1 MRYADI
7 VEFDVNNG
15 EGVGCSLFVQGCHF
29 HCKNCFNQTTWD
41 FNGGKEWTE
50 DVENKFIELVKR
62 PYITRVSILGGEPL
76 TDENVAD
83 VSELVS
89 RIKTE
94 TNKKIW
100 LYTGYT
106 WEYLIKENR
115 LIQNYTF
122 DNFIDPDNERQYWK
136 YLQRFSI
143 ISLIDVLVDGQY
155 VDELKDMNL
164 PFRGSS
170 NQRLI
175 DVKKTIDYWYKG
187 ENKVIEY
194 EIKN

>member
-1 MRYADI
+1 MRYASI
-7 VEFDVNNG
+7 RTMDVSDG

-29 HCKNCFNQTTWD
+29 HCKNCFNQSTWD
-41 FNGGKEWTE
+41 FNGGKEWTKDTKE
-50 DVENKFIELVKR
+50 KFLELVNR

-76 TDENVAD
+76 ADENVAD

-115 LIQNYTF
+115 LMQNYT
-122 DNFIDPDNERQYWK
+122 PDSFVDQNNEYQYWK
-136 YLQRFSI
+136 SLQRHSI

-175 DVKKTIDYWYKG
+175 DIKKTLDSFKIGDEKVVEYK
-187 ENKVIEY
+187 IH
-194 EIKN
+194 

>member
-29 HCKNCFNQTTWD
+29 HCKNCFNQSTWD
-41 FNGGKEWTE
+41 FNSGKEWAE

-76 TDENVAD
+76 ADENVD
-83 VSELVS
+83 EIFFLIQK
-89 RIKTE
+89 IK
-94 TNKKIW
+94 KIRPDISIW
-100 LYTGYT
+100 LYTGYL
-106 WEYLIKENR
+106 WENLVEMENLIITKEERDKSPFYYTVNS
-115 LIQNYTF
+115 LIR
-122 DNFIDPDNERQYWK
+122 IWLLP
-136 YLQRFSI
+136 S
-143 ISLIDVLVDGQY
+143 IDVLVDGQY
-155 VDELKDMNL
+155 VDELKDISL

-175 DVKKTIDYWYKG
+175 DVKKTLDYWYKG
-187 ENKVIEY
+187 ENKIIEY

>member
-7 VEFDVNNG
+7 VDFDVNNG

-29 HCKNCFNQTTWD
+29 HCKNCFNQSTWD
-41 FNGGKEWTE
+41 FNGGKEWTKATKE
-50 DVENKFIELVKR
+50 KFLELVNR

-76 TDENVAD
+76 ADENIED
-83 VSELVS
+83 VSDLIS
-89 RIKTE
+89 QIPL
-94 TNKKIW
+94 NKKVW
-100 LYTGYT
+100 LYTGYV
-106 WEYLIKENR
+106 YENMDLKR
-115 LIQNYTF
+115 WLV
-122 DNFIDPDNERQYWK
+122 
-136 YLQRFSI
+136 SH
-143 ISLIDVLVDGQY
+143 SVDVLVDGQY

-175 DVKKTIDYWYKG
+175 DVKKTFDYWRKG

>member
-1 MRYADI
+1 MRYASI
-7 VEFDVNNG
+7 RTMDVSDG

-29 HCKNCFNQTTWD
+29 HCKNCFNQSTWD

-50 DVENKFIELVKR
+50 DIENKFIELVKR

-76 TDENVAD
+76 ADENVD
-83 VSELVS
+83 EIFFLIQK
-89 RIKTE
+89 IKKIRPDI
-94 TNKKIW
+94 NIW
-100 LYTGYT
+100 LYTGYL
-106 WEYLIKENR
+106 WENLVEMKNLIITKKERDKSSFYCTINS
-115 LIQNYTF
+115 LIR
-122 DNFIDPDNERQYWK
+122 IWLLP
-136 YLQRFSI
+136 S
-143 ISLIDVLVDGQY
+143 IDVLVDGQY

-187 ENKVIEY
+187 ENKIIEY